1 MNELNTDWHPEK
13 MLEVQLKEPDDFLK
27 VRETLTRIG
36 VASRKDKKLFQ
47 SCHILHKQG
56 RYFIVHFK
64 ELFALDGK
72 KANLSDNDLE
82 RRNTIAQLLSDWGLV
97 VILNTAIAE
106 KKAPLS
112 QIKVLA
118 FKEKGECDLQ
128 AKYNIG
134 KKAEP
139 ETTTEP
145 EPVMLQRSEP
155 ETVTEPIIEE
165 TTEESE
171 DGSTEV

>member
-82 RRNTIAQLLSDWGLV
+82 RRNTIAQLLGDWGLV

-106 KKAPLS
+106 KKAPL
-112 QIKVLA
+112 
-118 FKEKGECDLQ
+118 
-128 AKYNIG
+128 
-134 KKAEP
+134 
-139 ETTTEP
+139 
-145 EPVMLQRSEP
+145 
-155 ETVTEPIIEE
+155 
-165 TTEESE
+165 
-171 DGSTEV
+171 